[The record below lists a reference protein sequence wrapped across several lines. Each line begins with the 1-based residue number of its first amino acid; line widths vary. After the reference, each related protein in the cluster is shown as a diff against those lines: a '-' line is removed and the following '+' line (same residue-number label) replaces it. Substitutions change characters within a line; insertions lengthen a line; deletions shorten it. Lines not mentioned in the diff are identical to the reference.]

1 MHRISGWRPS
11 GSTAIAFVA
20 LFVAL
25 VGGAVALP
33 GTNTVD
39 SGDIKNDTIK
49 SIDIKNKTIQV
60 KDISVAARNALKGQ
74 KGATGATGATGAAAT
89 SVFPAWSASTYQT
102 INNVTTG
109 GPVAHLT
116 FISPTAG
123 FVVVNASFA
132 ARVRNR
138 FDSTVADCRVSA
150 QIAGAP
156 GAPAVI
162 DPGGTTAPGYIDQW
176 VNGNLPTEAGGGT
189 YLGLNMSGT
198 RILPVA
204 AGTNTVYLNGRHSCF
219 EVFWGP
225 ITLTATLVESN
236 PTSTITAN

>member
-1 MHRISGWRPS
+1 MVELLIVI
-11 GSTAIAFVA
+11 AIVA
-20 LFVAL
+20 LSVAL
-25 VGGAVALP
+25 ISAALP
-33 GTNTVD
+33 DGDASRLEEEGARLTALLEMARAESRV
-39 SGDIKNDTIK
+39 SGAP
-49 SIDIKNKTIQV
+49 V
-60 KDISVAARNALKGQ
+60 VWVPR
-74 KGATGATGATGAAAT
+74 GATGATGATGAAAT

-138 FDSTVADCRVSA
+138 FDSTAADCRVSA